1 MWNDNP
7 QKSHAIAGSLPY
19 HHQQGYDNNGENRSN
34 YQRWGALGGPT
45 PTPAPVMNSDRT
57 SNDYR
62 GSRSGGNTISI
73 ECCCDHLKDF
83 VVLAIVAAF
92 IFFSGYMCYI
102 LISDYG

>member
-7 QKSHAIAGSLPY
+7 QKTNATAGSLPY
-19 HHQQGYDNNGENRSN
+19 HQQGYDNGGNRSD

-45 PTPAPVMNSDRT
+45 PTPVVNT
-57 SNDYR
+57 SNASSGTR
-62 GSRSGGNTISI
+62 TGGNTISI

-83 VVLAIVAAF
+83 IVLAIVVAF